1 MKLND
6 LLKGINILSVNGDLN
21 IDINNIA
28 YDSRKVKE
36 NTLFICIKGFNS
48 DGHKYIESAIEKGA
62 KAFLVQEDINI
73 EGYTFIKVEDTR
85 ASMANVADNFY
96 NNPSKELG
104 VIGVTG
110 TNGKTTTA
118 YLTYQLL
125 NKLGI
130 KCAYIG
136 TIGFYINNKH
146 TNINNTSIIKN
157 IETYKII

>member
-62 KAFLVQEDINI
+62 K
-73 EGYTFIKVEDTR
+73 GR
-85 ASMANVADNFY
+85 
-96 NNPSKELG
+96 
-104 VIGVTG
+104 
-110 TNGKTTTA
+110 
-118 YLTYQLL
+118 
-125 NKLGI
+125 
-130 KCAYIG
+130 YIYR
-136 TIGFYINNKH
+136 TIYFYI
-146 TNINNTSIIKN
+146 SRG
-157 IETYKII
+157 Y

>member
-73 EGYTFIKVEDTR
+73 EGYTFIKVEDTI
-85 ASMANVADNFY
+85 AFMGFVYNQADLH
-96 NNPSKELG
+96 NPRSCHQ
-104 VIGVTG
+104 
-110 TNGKTTTA
+110 TNGISFRVMPVISPWMS
-118 YLTYQLL
+118 LRISL
-125 NKLGI
+125 
-130 KCAYIG
+130 
-136 TIGFYINNKH
+136 
-146 TNINNTSIIKN
+146 
-157 IETYKII
+157 